1 MKSKFRY
8 LLVLAISLG
17 LAACGGSSNKNPVV
31 VPPSPPAETI
41 IDVAEANG
49 NFTILLELLDTA
61 NLTGALDD
69 EDSAYTVFAPTDAA
83 FEALG
88 EETLTALRATDPED
102 LAQVLLYHA
111 IEARVDSTAAVALA
125 GTTVEMANGQSVGLS
140 LNGTSLLVNTS
151 LVVTPDVPADNGI
164 IHVIDAVL
172 LQPAER
178 GEPTANIV
186 DTATANG
193 NFNTLLAALTEA
205 GLADTLAGE
214 GNFTVFAPTD
224 AAFAVLGEEN
234 IAALLADEDALD
246 AVLLQHVLG
255 TEVNSIA
262 AYAANGTAVRTQSGA
277 DIDVAINFNS
287 RALTYGGATVT
298 TADIYTTNGIIHVI
312 DTVVVGDVDLPAPP
326 MSIVDVADAAGSF
339 NTLLELLQDTG
350 LNVTLDNLDETFT
363 VFAPTDAAFAALPE
377 GTLEALAATPGRLE
391 SVLLYHVL
399 LDTRVLADAAIT
411 VANSENPFVTTAADG
426 ARAGL
431 STDEEGLLIN
441 LSRVTTPNVLA
452 DNGVIHVIDK
462 VLLPPEVMGEPTM
475 NIVETAQDAGIF
487 TTLVDVLVQAGLD
500 DDLADPEKNF
510 TVFAPTD
517 AAFAMI
523 PEDVLAAIVGD
534 IDVLTEILTQHVVDG
549 DAAVDSVTAFTLNG
563 TSVPTLSGNDITVEI
578 VNGVLEVGGAAVTM
592 FDIYTTNGII
602 HVIDSVI
609 VGDVE
614 LPVPPMSIVDVAAGN
629 PNFSTLAAALGAAEL
644 IDTLGDLGTDFT
656 VFAPTNAAFDALLLE
671 LDATVEELLA
681 RDDLRDIL
689 LYHVISGQEILAE
702 AAIAV
707 AQGDVAERIVPM
719 ASEKSAGLSF
729 NEALFINTSRV
740 ITPDVPADNGVIHA
754 IDKVMLPPA
763 EMGMPT
769 MNIVDTAVANGNFE
783 TLAAALT
790 AAELID
796 TLSDPD
802 ERFTVFAPTDAA
814 FAMLPEGTV
823 DNLLLPENQAALQGI
838 LLQHVVAGEVN
849 SVAAFT
855 LNGTTVPTASASG
868 NLVGLE
874 IVNGVLE
881 VQGSAITM
889 YDIYTTNGIIHVID
903 AVIVEAI
910 AP

>member
-1 MKSKFRY
+1 MKSKLSY

-31 VPPSPPAETI
+31 VPPPPPAETI
-41 IDVAEANG
+41 VDVAEANG

-61 NLTGALDD
+61 NLTATLDD
-69 EDSAYTVFAPTDAA
+69 EDGTFTVFAPTDAA

-88 EETLTALRATDPED
+88 EETLAALRATEPEA
-102 LAQVLLYHA
+102 LAQVLLYHVND
-111 IEARVDSTAAVALA
+111 EAEIDSTAAVAAA

-172 LQPAER
+172 MRPAER

-186 DTATANG
+186 ETATANG
-193 NFNTLLAALTEA
+193 NFTTLLAALTEA

-234 IAALLADEDALD
+234 IAALLADEEALE

-262 AYAANGTAVRTQSGA
+262 AYAANGTAVPTLSEA
-277 DIDVAINFNS
+277 EIDVAINFNS
-287 RALTYGGATVT
+287 RALTFGGATVT

-312 DTVVVGDVDLPAPP
+312 DAVVVGDVDLPAPP
-326 MSIVDVADAAGSF
+326 MSIVEVATAAGGF
-339 NTLLELLQDTG
+339 TTLLAALELTDLDI
-350 LNVTLDNLDETFT
+350 TLDNLDGTFT

-377 GTLEALAATPGRLE
+377 GTLEALLDDPETL
-391 SVLLYHVL
+391 SDILLYHVIV
-399 LDTRVLADAAIT
+399 DAQVLADAAIS
-411 VANSENPFVTTAADG
+411 VANSESPFVTMANG

-431 STDEEGLLIN
+431 SIDEGLLIN
-441 LSRVTTPNVLA
+441 LSKVTTTNVLA
-452 DNGVIHVIDK
+452 DNGVIHIIDK
-462 VLLPPEVMGEPTM
+462 VMLPPAEMGEPTM
-475 NIVETAQDAGIF
+475 NIVETAVDAGNF
-487 TTLVDVLVQAGLD
+487 TTLVDALVAAGLD
-500 DDLADPEKNF
+500 DDLANEDATF

-523 PEDVLAAIVGD
+523 PEDVLAAIVAD
-534 IDVLTEILTQHVVDG
+534 IDVLTEILTQHVVAG
-549 DAAVDSVTAFTLNG
+549 AAVDSVTAFTLNG
-563 TSVPTLSGNDITVEI
+563 TSVETLSGNDISIEI
-578 VNGVLEVGGAAVTM
+578 VNGMLQVGGATVSM
-592 FDIYTTNGII
+592 FDIYTTNGVI

-614 LPVPPMSIVDVAAGN
+614 LPVPPMSIIDVAASN
-629 PNFSTLAAALGAAEL
+629 PDFSTLAAAIDAANLTETL
-644 IDTLGDLGTDFT
+644 DNLDTTFT
-656 VFAPTNAAFDALLLE
+656 VFAPTNAAFEALLME
-671 LDATVEELLA
+671 LGVTLEELVADPEALA
-681 RDDLRDIL
+681 NIL
-689 LYHVISGQEILAE
+689 LYHVISGAEIQAE

-707 AQGDVAERIVPM
+707 AQGEAAGRIIEM
-719 ASEKSAGLSF
+719 ASGASAGLSY
-729 NEALFINTSRV
+729 NEALFINTSQV
-740 ITPDVPADNGVIHA
+740 ITADVPADNGVIHA

-769 MNIVDTAVANGNFE
+769 MNIVETAVDNGNFE

-796 TLSDPD
+796 TLSDPN
-802 ERFTVFAPTDAA
+802 ESFTVFAPTDAA
-814 FAMLPEGTV
+814 FALLPEGTV
-823 DNLLLPENQAALQGI
+823 DNLLLPENQAALQEI
-838 LLQHVVAGEVN
+838 LLQHVVAGEVD
-849 SVAAFT
+849 SVTAFT
-855 LNGTTVPTASASG
+855 LNGTTVETASG
-868 NLVGLE
+868 NSVSLE

-881 VQGSAITM
+881 VQGSGITT
-889 YDIYTTNGIIHVID
+889 YDIFTTNGIIHVID